1 MIINLL
7 NINKLFRGGMA
18 GETRR
23 DEERIEGTFCHFFAK
38 NVREKIM
45 LSAVMNGKGRSA

>member
-23 DEERIEGTFCHFFAK
+23 DEERIQGTFCHFFAK
-38 NVREKIM
+38 KRARKDNAFCGNER
-45 LSAVMNGKGRSA
+45 